1 MFWTFQKDVNKREI
15 VENHIMGKWMD
26 EMHQEF
32 FFEFLL
38 FLLLENILKIKV
50 KNRIW

>member
-32 FFEFLL
+32 FFWIFT
-38 FLLLENILKIKV
+38 FFIVGKYFENKG
-50 KNRIW
+50 